1 MMGTRVP
8 LFVGPETVS
17 RAREVLD
24 LGCGRGVWIAEAA
37 KEWKNAR
44 FVGID
49 LIDVFPSPEH
59 LRKRCGLT
67 EGQAARVQF
76 KQGNL

>member
-1 MMGTRVP
+1 MGTRVP
-8 LFVGPETVS
+8 LFVNPENIS
-17 RAREVLD
+17 KAREVLD
-24 LGCGRGVWIAEAA
+24 LGCGRGVWMTEAV

-44 FVGID
+44 FVGVD

-59 LRKRCGLT
+59 LRKRGGLT
-67 EGQAARVQF
+67 EAQAARLQF